1 MKRFLMLLAVAF
13 AVVAGTIRGQE
24 PAAPKPKST
33 GEIITIK
40 LLIAEIP
47 EKAEGQEGAEPLDL
61 SKPGEQVLAQ
71 VEALVKQRR
80 ARRIQR
86 IEIATVEGH
95 TAQVVFAEIVPALTA
110 ILAAGPGKLTPHH
123 TLQDVGTI
131 VSVTPR
137 LAGDDQIALELTL
150 TSSRLQPPEIPML
163 EKDLRNFRPAGT
175 TNSMIQTTMRVSA
188 GKPTVLTKFETAGEP
203 DAYKHVAIVTAA
215 TTTQTESD

>member
-1 MKRFLMLLAVAF
+1 MRRSAMLPSLAIAL
-13 AVVAGTIRGQE
+13 VAGTILGEE
-24 PAAPKPKST
+24 PAAPKPKSA

-71 VEALVKQRR
+71 VEALVKQGR

-95 TAQVVFAEIVPALTA
+95 TAQVVFGEIVPALTA
-110 ILAAGPGKLTPHH
+110 IVAAGPGKLAPHH
-123 TLQDVGTI
+123 TMQDVGTI
-131 VSVTPR
+131 MSVTPR
-137 LAGDDQIALELTL
+137 LAADDQIALELTL

-175 TNSMIQTTMRVSA
+175 TNSMIQTAMRVSA
-188 GKPTVLTKFETAGEP
+188 GKPTVLTKFETTGEP

-215 TTTQTESD
+215 PADDD